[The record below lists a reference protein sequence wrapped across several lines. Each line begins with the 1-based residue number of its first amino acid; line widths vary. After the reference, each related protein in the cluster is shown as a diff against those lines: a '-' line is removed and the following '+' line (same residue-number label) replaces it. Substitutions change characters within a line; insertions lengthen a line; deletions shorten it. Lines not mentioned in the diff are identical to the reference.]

1 MRARRV
7 CPRASR
13 IACEPLA
20 GAVEGNRGLP
30 VGDLGSCRPSPWTSR
45 AAYRGESLMRFLH
58 TIIVVAIS
66 IGAAALAAV
75 IGNDYYLRIA
85 FMMCVYYLC
94 AAGMNVLVGYA
105 GQKSLGQAGL
115 YAAGAYGAA
124 LLSTSLDLNAW
135 VALAAAAV
143 IAGLCGVLIA
153 WPSLRVRGPYLAMV
167 TLAFGIVVEKLVSEW
182 TEVFGGAQGIYGIK
196 SLAIFGTPFGMLQWV
211 WFVIALGVVTHLLLR
226 NLLSGR
232 FGRAFLSLQAD
243 EIAAESVGVSVYKYK
258 ILAFVIAA
266 VTCGLAGAIVAQQN
280 QYLNSDFISFNL
292 SIFILLLVLF
302 GGSGNQY
309 GPLVGA
315 ILLTLIDAQLAKWP
329 SIQHFVY
336 GTLLLFS
343 LYLMPNGVAGLIK
356 QLLGSRGYTP
366 SVRSKSKSVVAAN
379 FETVSDSRHPLLD
392 VDTVSKHFGGVR
404 PAQDVSFR
412 LQWGH
417 VHALIGP
424 NGAGKSTM
432 INMITGVLTPTA
444 GRITFVGQNI
454 GGAESHVICRLGIG
468 RTFQNLRLFA
478 GLSVLENVLLG
489 QHCRMKNGFWAS
501 LFALPSSIREEAAA
515 QERAWAILDV
525 VGLAD
530 LAMSAAGSLP
540 YGLQRRVELARAL
553 ATEPKLLLLDEP
565 AAGLNPQETAEL
577 GKLIVKISKLGITI
591 LMVEHHMDLVMS
603 ISDHV
608 VVLDYGIKIAE
619 GTPSIIQ
626 ADKRVNEAYLGAEAA

>member
-1 MRARRV
+1 V
-7 CPRASR
+7 
-13 IACEPLA
+13 
-20 GAVEGNRGLP
+20 
-30 VGDLGSCRPSPWTSR
+30 W
-45 AAYRGESLMRFLH
+45 
-58 TIIVVAIS
+58 
-66 IGAAALAAV
+66 
-75 IGNDYYLRIA
+75 
-85 FMMCVYYLC
+85 
-94 AAGMNVLVGYA
+94 
-105 GQKSLGQAGL
+105 
-115 YAAGAYGAA
+115 
-124 LLSTSLDLNAW
+124 
-135 VALAAAAV
+135 
-143 IAGLCGVLIA
+143 
-153 WPSLRVRGPYLAMV
+153 
-167 TLAFGIVVEKLVSEW
+167 FGIARS
-182 TEVFGGAQGIYGIK
+182 A
-196 SLAIFGTPFGMLQWV
+196 
-211 WFVIALGVVTHLLLR
+211 VTHLLLR

-243 EIAAESVGVSVYKYK
+243 EIAAESVGVSVYRYK

-309 GPLVGA
+309 GPLIGA
-315 ILLTLIDAQLAKWP
+315 ILLTLIDALLARWP
-329 SIQHFVY
+329 SIQHFAY
-336 GTLLLFS
+336 GALLLFS

-356 QLLGSRGYTP
+356 QLFGGRGHAEP
-366 SVRSKSKSVVAAN
+366 ALSKPKSVVSAI
-379 FETVSDSRHPLLD
+379 FERASESQRVLLD
-392 VDTVSKHFGGVR
+392 IDTVSKHFGGVR
-404 PAQDVSFR
+404 PAQDVSFW

-444 GRITFVGQNI
+444 GRIAFVGQDI
-454 GGAESHVICRLGIG
+454 CGAESHAICRLGIG

-501 LFALPSSIREEAAA
+501 LLALPSSRREEAAA
-515 QERAWAILDV
+515 RDRAWAILDV
-525 VGLAD
+525 VGLTE
-530 LAMSAAGSLP
+530 LATSAAGSLP

-553 ATEPKLLLLDEP
+553 ATEPKLLLIDEP

-619 GTPSIIQ
+619 GTPAIVQ
-626 ADKRVNEAYLGAEAA
+626 ADKRVIEAYLGAEAA